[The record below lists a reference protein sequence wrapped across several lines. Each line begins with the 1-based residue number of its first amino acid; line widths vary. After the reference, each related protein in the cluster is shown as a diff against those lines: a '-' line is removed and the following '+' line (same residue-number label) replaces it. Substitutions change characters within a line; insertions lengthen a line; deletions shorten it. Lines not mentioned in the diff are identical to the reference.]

1 MTSRIDGPLEVV
13 RDVAAQ
19 LRQTVLVTSDR
30 AWGVPQE
37 ARGDL
42 LPHGTALRGVEVDP
56 QAARAVGVAK
66 PKPIKPGDR
75 RHVGVHP
82 DVALYWSAPEEEPVA
97 EAV

>member
-1 MTSRIDGPLEVV
+1 MTSRIDGPLDVV
-13 RDVAAQ
+13 RDVAAS
-19 LRQTVLVTSDR
+19 LRQTVLVTSNR

-66 PKPIKPGDR
+66 PKAVKSGDR

-82 DVALYWSAPEEEPVA
+82 TITAYWAPEEDDSA